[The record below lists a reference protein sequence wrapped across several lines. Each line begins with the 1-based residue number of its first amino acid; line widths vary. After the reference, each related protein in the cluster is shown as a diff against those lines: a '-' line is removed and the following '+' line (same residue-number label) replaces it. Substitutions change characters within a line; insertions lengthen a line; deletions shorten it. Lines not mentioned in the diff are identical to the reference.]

1 MNISP
6 SLDHNILTFENAFT
20 NCGDLVKRKIP
31 LGANNETSIYIA
43 YLDMMVD
50 RVMVEGSI
58 VNRIML
64 LFRKSSLSPSD
75 LKENI
80 FDYLKNKGIT
90 TADLQESYDHQEVNT
105 AVLSGDT
112 VLFIDGVAKAILI
125 STKGFPNRGVQA
137 AETEV
142 VIQGSKEAFTEGFR
156 FNTALIRRRIRDT
169 NLKIKQMKIGRCSKT
184 DVALVY
190 MDNIVRKDILKE
202 AESRL
207 NNIDIDAILDSGYI
221 EQLIEDN
228 WLSPFPQ
235 NQVTE
240 RPDKAAAAILE
251 GRIVIVVDNSPFVLI
266 IPATLNCYYQA
277 TEDYAQRWQIA
288 SLIRILRFIAG
299 AIAACLPG
307 LYIAVAVYHPSML
320 PTLLIFKMAGAR
332 QMVPFP
338 AVVEILLMELTFELL
353 REAGIRLPGPIGGTL
368 GIVGGLIIGQAAV
381 EAGLVSPIVVIVV
394 ALTGISGFAIPH
406 FSLVTGFRLMKFF
419 VIILSSLLGLLGFW
433 LSIFIIL
440 IHLTSLKSFGIPY
453 LSPYVGSG
461 MNDRTEIRDSIL
473 RFPLFMMIR
482 RPFFADPGN
491 AQRMNP
497 KKTGNIRKKE

>member
-1 MNISP
+1 
-6 SLDHNILTFENAFT
+6 
-20 NCGDLVKRKIP
+20 
-31 LGANNETSIYIA
+31 
-43 YLDMMVD
+43 
-50 RVMVEGSI
+50 
-58 VNRIML
+58 
-64 LFRKSSLSPSD
+64 
-75 LKENI
+75 
-80 FDYLKNKGIT
+80 
-90 TADLQESYDHQEVNT
+90 
-105 AVLSGDT
+105 
-112 VLFIDGVAKAILI
+112 
-125 STKGFPNRGVQA
+125 
-137 AETEV
+137 
-142 VIQGSKEAFTEGFR
+142 
-156 FNTALIRRRIRDT
+156 
-169 NLKIKQMKIGRCSKT
+169 
-184 DVALVY
+184 
-190 MDNIVRKDILKE
+190 
-202 AESRL
+202 
-207 NNIDIDAILDSGYI
+207 
-221 EQLIEDN
+221 
-228 WLSPFPQ
+228 
-235 NQVTE
+235 
-240 RPDKAAAAILE
+240 
-251 GRIVIVVDNSPFVLI
+251 
-266 IPATLNCYYQA
+266 
-277 TEDYAQRWQIA
+277 
-288 SLIRILRFIAG
+288 
-299 AIAACLPG
+299 
-307 LYIAVAVYHPSML
+307 
-320 PTLLIFKMAGAR
+320 
-332 QMVPFP
+332 MVPFP